1 MKSFSL
7 YSVKIIVS
15 VTVLLLLAACS
26 SAPRFTKG
34 TERTGTR
41 YPTGASVLAGTA
53 SYYADEF
60 HGRKTANGETYDMY
74 KLTAA
79 HRNLPFNTSVRV
91 TNLKNNKSVTVR
103 INDRMPDF
111 KNRVIDLSYGAAKQI
126 DMIQDGIVEVRVEIL
141 ELGK

>member
-1 MKSFSL
+1 M
-7 YSVKIIVS
+7 KIIVS
-15 VTVLLLLAACS
+15 LTVLLFLAACS
-26 SAPRFTKG
+26 SAPRFTKV

-41 YPTGASVLAGTA
+41 YPTDASVLTGIA

-60 HGRKTANGETYDMY
+60 HGRKTANGETYDMH

-91 TNLKNNKSVTVR
+91 TNLKNNRSVTVR

-111 KNRVIDLSYGAAKQI
+111 KNRVIDLSYGAARQI
-126 DMIQDGIVEVRVEIL
+126 GMIQDGIVEVRVEIL

>member
-1 MKSFSL
+1 M
-7 YSVKIIVS
+7 KIIVS
-15 VTVLLLLAACS
+15 LAVLLFLAACS
-26 SAPRFTKG
+26 SAPRFTKDS
-34 TERTGTR
+34 ERTGSR
-41 YPTGASVLAGTA
+41 YQSGASVLKGTA

-60 HGRKTANGETYDMY
+60 HGRKTANGETYDMH

-79 HRNLPFNTSVRV
+79 HRSLPFNTSVRV
-91 TNLKNNKSVTVR
+91 TNLKNNRSVTVR

-126 DMIQDGIVEVRVEIL
+126 GMIQDGIVEVRVEIL

>member
-1 MKSFSL
+1 MKSFSF
-7 YSVKIIVS
+7 YSLKIIVS
-15 VTVLLLLAACS
+15 VTVLLFLAACS
-26 SAPRFTKG
+26 SAPRFTKD

-41 YPTGASVLAGTA
+41 YPTGVSVLTGTA

-60 HGRKTANGETYDMY
+60 HGRKTANGETYDMH

-79 HRNLPFNTSVRV
+79 HRNLPFNTSVKV

-126 DMIQDGIVEVRVEIL
+126 DMIQDGIVEVRIEIL
-141 ELGK
+141 ERGK